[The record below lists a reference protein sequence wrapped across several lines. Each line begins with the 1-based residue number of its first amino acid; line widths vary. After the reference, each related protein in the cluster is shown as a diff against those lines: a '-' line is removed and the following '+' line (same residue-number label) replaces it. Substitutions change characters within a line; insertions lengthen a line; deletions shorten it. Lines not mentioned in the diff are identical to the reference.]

1 MTRRRQKR
9 IPSEANSHHNNRL
22 SRGHKLMPRLDTYL
36 HPVRLFGVSILLCVA
51 FITSQAQQPAQPLP
65 PPPEPAQAAPETP
78 LQSAYTIQRSV
89 DLVVLHV
96 SVTDERGQFV
106 PGLTAE
112 NFRVFEDDAEQKI
125 SLLRQEDVPVSVGLL
140 IDNSSSML
148 DKREQVNAAAL
159 TFVKTSNPDDE
170 AFVAHFN
177 DKYYFDRDF
186 TSDLGELKRAL
197 EHVDSSGST
206 ALYDAASFSLDH
218 LKRGYL
224 DKKVLLIVS
233 DGEDNSSHHNL
244 DAALQ
249 EAQRS
254 SALIYA
260 VGLLREEAPES
271 AERDRK
277 ALLALT
283 RATGGAALFPDN
295 LADVESTCTEIARE
309 IRHQY
314 TLAYYPSN
322 ARKDGSFRSLR
333 VQMVPPAGSANISA
347 RTRTGYFAQ
356 RVSSGN

>member
-1 MTRRRQKR
+1 MGRRVT
-9 IPSEANSHHNNRL
+9 N
-22 SRGHKLMPRLDTYL
+22 L
-36 HPVRLFGVSILLCVA
+36 HPVTVFAVLILMSVA
-51 FITSQAQQPAQPLP
+51 FTASRAQQPAAPPPP
-65 PPPEPAQAAPETP
+65 PPPEPVQEAPEPP
-78 LQSAYTIQRSV
+78 LQSGYTIQRSV

-106 PGLTAE
+106 PGLKGE
-112 NFRVFEDDAEQKI
+112 NFRVFEDDAEQKVAV
-125 SLLRQEDVPVSVGLL
+125 LRQEDVPVSVGLL
-140 IDNSSSML
+140 IDNSGSMI

-177 DKYYFDRDF
+177 DKYYFDHDF
-186 TSDLGELKRAL
+186 TNDLSELKRAL

-206 ALYDAASFSLDH
+206 ALYDAASLSLDH

-244 DAALQ
+244 DATLQ
-249 EAQRS
+249 QAQRS

-271 AERDRK
+271 AERDRQ

-295 LADVESTCTEIARE
+295 LQDVESICTQIARD

-314 TLAYYPSN
+314 TLAYYPTN
-322 ARKDGSFRSLR
+322 THKDGSFRLLR
-333 VQMVPPAGSANISA
+333 VQIVPPLGSGNISA
-347 RTRTGYFAQ
+347 RTRTGYYAQ
-356 RVSSGN
+356 RASSGN